1 MGWWKT
7 VSGAVIGD
15 GPANVLDEFAER
27 GAVWPDPAAIPVNVR
42 REIEGMYRE
51 DLGRLPTEE
60 ELQALL
66 SFCE

>member
-15 GPANVLDEFAER
+15 GPANVLDEYAKR
-27 GAVWPDPAAIPVNVR
+27 GAVWPDPAAIPVEVR
-42 REIEGMYRE
+42 REIEALYVA
-51 DLGRLPTEE
+51 DLGRLPTDEE
-60 ELQALL
+60 FEALL